1 MKNNYSEKEIAIF
14 NGVLKLARS
23 GANITKITSRQIA
36 AAAGMGKATIYDYFS
51 SKEEIVLGA
60 LKYSMSMQAAEF
72 AAAMES
78 TLDFARKMNI
88 IYGGIIDRLTD
99 TGSIFH
105 LLLQFSGGRDSCP
118 VNSDICPP
126 LHRQLMEFVQI
137 LYGVLQDGFR
147 QGMLK
152 TDVSQPESRSYVRMV
167 FLSSL
172 FAVASQAKDKSNTPS
187 RQEIIKNAYTMLIK
201 ALG

>member
-1 MKNNYSEKEIAIF
+1 
-14 NGVLKLARS
+14 
-23 GANITKITSRQIA
+23 
-36 AAAGMGKATIYDYFS
+36 
-51 SKEEIVLGA
+51 
-60 LKYSMSMQAAEF
+60 
-72 AAAMES
+72 
-78 TLDFARKMNI
+78 MNI
-88 IYGGIIDRLTD
+88 IYGGIIDRLSD

-105 LLLQFSGGRDSCP
+105 LLLQFFVGRDSCP
-118 VNSDICPP
+118 AYSDICPP

-152 TDVSQPESRSYVRMV
+152 TDVSQPESRPYVRMV

-172 FAVASQAKDKSNTPS
+172 FEVASQAKDKSNTLS
-187 RQEIIKNAYTMLIK
+187 RQEIVKNAYTMLIK